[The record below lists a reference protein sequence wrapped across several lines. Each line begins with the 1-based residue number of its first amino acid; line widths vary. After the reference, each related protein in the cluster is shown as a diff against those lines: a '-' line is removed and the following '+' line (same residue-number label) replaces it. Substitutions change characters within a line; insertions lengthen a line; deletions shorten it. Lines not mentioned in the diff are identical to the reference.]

1 MIFHPLVTSNSH
13 VINGGQRGP
22 LHLTQV
28 RWCRSVTLKI
38 KAFGR
43 GGAI

>member
-1 MIFHPLVTSNSH
+1 MTFRPLAISNSH
-13 VINGGQRGP
+13 VINA
-22 LHLTQV
+22 
-28 RWCRSVTLKI
+28 RSARSTAPEAGTRHRIVTLKI